1 MCLTNSPS
9 YSSDFSHGVPVG
21 SEGSIGGS
29 RWTLLDDAMI
39 LGDNAVTLGGPDH
52 DDEDEEL
59 GADEMDE
66 LVGQLVDYV
75 SDLALA

>member
-1 MCLTNSPS
+1 MS
-9 YSSDFSHGVPVG
+9 
-21 SEGSIGGS
+21 
-29 RWTLLDDAMI
+29 DDAMI

-52 DDEDEEL
+52 DDENEEL

-66 LVGQLVDYV
+66 LVGQLVNYV